1 MKTSIRW
8 QARRGAPNT
17 SLQDCVAAAADLGS
31 RAHVQKVLLKVFSG
45 SLVTADGTSWSKGT
59 FQLTTHI
66 DQSERP
72 LFVDFH
78 IESEVE
84 DEATLLELLSPR
96 LRRLSEDHSWSVF
109 EGRSGLRLD
118 LSPPKPRP
126 RRKKGLV
133 SLPLDPTK
141 LREELGARSVHD
153 FLVGGIADVAALDA
167 FIRKVPPPDQLRGM
181 EVTVGWDNLEVIAPD
196 STRYFSLH
204 FGGKD
209 ASAIA
214 DWYATS
220 AQSLGLAI
228 ASPAGALLHISGPL
242 GRSVVEVS
250 SCSGIMH
257 NIWEWSLKSS
267 TETAAPHEA

>member
-1 MKTSIRW
+1 MNTSIRW

-17 SLQDCVAAAADLGS
+17 SLQDCVAAAADLGR

-45 SLVTADGTSWSKGT
+45 SLVTANGTSLSKGT
-59 FQLTTHI
+59 LQLTTHI
-66 DQSERP
+66 DRSERP

-78 IESEVE
+78 IDSEVD
-84 DEATLLELLSPR
+84 DEASLLELLSPR
-96 LRRLSEDHSWSVF
+96 LRRLSDDHSWSVF
-109 EGRSGLRLD
+109 ECSSGLRLA

-141 LREELGARSVHD
+141 LREELGARSEHD
-153 FLVGGIADVAALDA
+153 FLVGGIADVAALDD

-214 DWYATS
+214 AWYATS

-228 ASPAGALLHISGPL
+228 ASPAGALLHIRGPL

-257 NIWEWSLKSS
+257 NIWEWSLKAS
-267 TETAAPHEA
+267 TDTAAPHEA